1 MHRFVAKS
9 CAPLYYLFLK
19 LLFLERFY
27 CFLVINCGT
36 YDSSA
41 PFSRLDKALKA
52 ASFIL
57 PTLEVSTLT
66 TVQFVP
72 CIRTV
77 QTMGVREHRY
87 RLEQMQKNL
96 AVGLRSCE
104 SPGRRWRNHVAVT
117 IRKKCHAR
125 AYTPLCTR
133 KKTRGVV
140 S

>member
-1 MHRFVAKS
+1 MHHFAAKS
-9 CAPLYYLFLK
+9 CPYITCFLNSPN
-19 LLFLERFY
+19 LRFY
-27 CFLVINCGT
+27 YFLIINCGT

-41 PFSRLDKALKA
+41 PVSRLDKALKA

-77 QTMGVREHRY
+77 QTMGANEHRY
-87 RLEQMQKNL
+87 RPEQMQKNL
-96 AVGLRSCE
+96 AVGLHSRE
-104 SPGRRWRNHVAVT
+104 SPGRRWRNHVVVT

-125 AYTPLCTR
+125 THAFMY
-133 KKTRGVV
+133 